1 MDNMKNLKKTW
12 LGALSFLDNNIVNCI
27 IVVILVLYSSNI
39 FYNINS
45 FVGNLYNFSIIR
57 LIVLLLI
64 VFIAPKDVTIALL
77 LSISYLVSL
86 NYMINNENFES
97 NLNYENEKFESM
109 PAPVRDYVKR
119 KNLSEENESFE
130 SRNSRLGGES
140 NVSEENNRM
149 QRVTNNSEENNE
161 TPKRN
166 NYLKYNESFRNQ
178 VPLPV
183 KKQCPPE
190 MVLDGDGNCV
200 DRNTV
205 VENFFPMNN
214 TLEDSSFNI
223 NIRNR
228 NKIVTEAKNVNAS
241 STLNEEVC
249 LKNYR
254 PNFESVGDV
263 CSPTATFKDEFNAQG
278 LNFPEG
284 FNSPDIGSPLM

>member
-1 MDNMKNLKKTW
+1 MKNLKKTW

-27 IVVILVLYSSNI
+27 IVVILVFYSSNI
-39 FYNINS
+39 FDNINS

-57 LIVLLLI
+57 LIVLSLI
-64 VFIAPKDVTIALL
+64 VFIAPKDMTIALL
-77 LSISYLVSL
+77 LGISYLVSL
-86 NYMINNENFES
+86 NYMMNNENFES
-97 NLNYENEKFESM
+97 SMNYQNESFESM

-119 KNLSEENESFE
+119 KNLDEETE
-130 SRNSRLGGES
+130 SRPSPLRKYN
-140 NVSEENNRM
+140 NVSEENNMMPRL
-149 QRVTNNSEENNE
+149 VNNSEENEN
-161 TPKRN
+161 
-166 NYLKYNESFRNQ
+166 FRNV
-178 VPLPV
+178 VPLPI

-190 MVLDGDGNCV
+190 MVLDGNGNCV
-200 DRNTV
+200 DRNSV

-214 TLEDSSFNI
+214 TPEDSSFNI

-228 NKIVTEAKNVNAS
+228 NNVVAEAKNVNTS

-284 FNSPDIGSPLM
+284 FNSPDVGSPLM